1 MQGLQTIYQVVFMQ
15 FIYRLSTYYTQEVNL
30 VYLLLSKGCL
40 CVIMFE
46 LLITLS
52 TSQYGFNLRN
62 QKNSGNRLALD
73 A

>member
-1 MQGLQTIYQVVFMQ
+1 MQGLQTIYQVVFIQ

-30 VYLLLSKGCL
+30 VYLLLSKSCL

-52 TSQYGFNLRN
+52 TLQYGFNLRN
-62 QKNSGNRLALD
+62 QKNSGNRPTLD